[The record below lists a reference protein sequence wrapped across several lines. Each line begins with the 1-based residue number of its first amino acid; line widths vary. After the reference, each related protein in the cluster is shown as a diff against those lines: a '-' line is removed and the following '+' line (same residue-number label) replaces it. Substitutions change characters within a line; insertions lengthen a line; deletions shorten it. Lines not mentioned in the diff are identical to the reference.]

1 MRQLCGRRHGH
12 ATILQRLCG
21 YAVSRWGFFERVLNE
36 HSIFSRSRDDPDFET
51 FVPYASA
58 CVA

>member
-1 MRQLCGRRHGH
+1 MIACGVIGEV
-12 ATILQRLCG
+12 I
-21 YAVSRWGFFERVLNE
+21 AVIGEV
-36 HSIFSRSRDDPDFET
+36 IAVIGDPDFET